1 MFVFT
6 GLSQLQDYVQ
16 KLQDQE
22 ANLEPLIQEK
32 PAMFKSQVNQVSFSF
47 PLCGRPLIFVP
58 RDRRD
63 ERIGETK
70 VRISTHTR
78 KQAAIS

>member
-1 MFVFT
+1 MCC
-6 GLSQLQDYVQ
+6 LYRLILQARFDALR

-22 ANLEPLIQEK
+22 TNLEPLIQEK
-32 PAMFKSQVNQVSFSF
+32 PALFKSQVNQVSFSF
-47 PLCGRPLIFVP
+47 PLCGRPVIFVP
-58 RDRRD
+58 RD

-70 VRISTHTR
+70 VRISTHAR